1 MADRAVVHVVR
12 PSQPQTGGVTI
23 HARPCHV
30 WLCVVALTALGAC
43 DSTHWNHAECEQ
55 QADKEVRAV
64 SALERR
70 KECNSPQQCDAN
82 ERERAAIN
90 QTRRE
95 AHVFAC
101 MQSRGFVFDAEGWAR
116 DQREK
121 HERPRYVYW
130 TRPH

>member
-1 MADRAVVHVVR
+1 MHDPAVVHVV
-12 PSQPQTGGVTI
+12 QPNSRWLNGVRI
-23 HARPCHV
+23 NARS
-30 WLCVVALTALGAC
+30 LSIGLGAAALAALNAC

-82 ERERAAIN
+82 ERDRAAVN

-101 MQSRGFVFDAEGWAR
+101 MQSRGFIFDAEGWTR

-121 HERPRYVYW
+121 RERPHYVYW